1 MLQKLMKDSSAM
13 VNAIVSYI
21 VALILILAVG
31 VPVSQ
36 SVITSANLT
45 GINATIVSFVPTFLV
60 VGVLVLA
67 ASTTGLGG
75 HA

>member
-1 MLQKLMKDSSAM
+1 MKQLLKNTKATMSGI
-13 VNAIVSYI
+13 VGYIVS
-21 VALILILAVG
+21 LILILAVG

-60 VGVLVLA
+60 IGVLILA
-67 ASTTGLGG
+67 ASTTGINF
-75 HA
+75 